1 MALEKVQI
9 VDRIEVGEDGC
20 VQVRTKTAIKEDGVE
35 ISNKFHRH
43 VVAPG
48 DDYSAEDARVQAI
61 CAATHT
67 ADVVAA
73 YQAAQEAAQAALA
86 QPQESAA

>member
-1 MALEKVQI
+1 MALEKIEI
-9 VDRIEVGEDGC
+9 VDRIEVVESGV

-35 ISNKFHRH
+35 ISGKFHRH

-48 DDYSAEDARVQAI
+48 DDYSVEDARVQAI

-67 ADVVAA
+67 ADVIAA
-73 YQAAQEAAQAALA
+73 YKAAQGV
-86 QPQESAA
+86 

>member
-1 MALEKVQI
+1 MALEKIEI
-9 VDRIEVGEDGC
+9 VDRIEVIENGC
-20 VQVRTKTAIKEDGVE
+20 VQVRTKTAILEDGKE

-48 DDYSAEDARVQAI
+48 DDYSQEEARVKAI

-67 ADVVAA
+67 KSVVDA
-73 YQAAQEAAQAALA
+73 YKAALDNA
-86 QPQESAA
+86 TV

>member
-1 MALEKVQI
+1 MLEKIEI
-9 VDRIEVGEDGC
+9 VDRIEVVENGS

-35 ISNKFHRH
+35 ISSQFHRH

-48 DDYSAEDARVQAI
+48 ADYSGEDTRVQAI

-67 ADVVAA
+67 ADVIAA
-73 YQAAQEAAQAALA
+73 YQEKLAEQQIPAA
-86 QPQESAA
+86 

>member
-9 VDRIEVGEDGC
+9 VDRIEMVENGS
-20 VQVRTKTAIKEDGVE
+20 VQVRTKTAIMEDGKQ
-35 ISNKFHRH
+35 ISGTFHRH

-48 DDYSAEDARVQAI
+48 DDYSGEDTRVQAI

-67 ADVVAA
+67 ADVISAYKSANAA
-73 YQAAQEAAQAALA
+73 
-86 QPQESAA
+86 PGV